1 MIAYYHRSDY
11 IVREIRNYKLRYDN
25 QEITNL
31 LNKYLM
37 NKGYEGKSYH
47 NEQVFVFTRIPG
59 ISGKLYFKFHISD
72 YALQIEGFIVAFGKE
87 YGIDDNIT
95 GAMAKTDLRKEFE
108 SIEKYLQ
115 PYLNINYPSINNEN
129 MIDNNLL
136 NNHTVT
142 NNTAPTLLMNNVTI
156 DRKKEAL
163 TALIIS
169 LVLIILPLPFILFV
183 VVIVCNIITAI
194 RGLKSSKRWMSI
206 LAIVI
211 SILELIVIISSFLL
225 KVGGMV

>member
-1 MIAYYHRSDY
+1 M
-11 IVREIRNYKLRYDN
+11 REIRNYQLRKN
-25 QEITNL
+25 SQEITNL
-31 LNKYLM
+31 LNQYLM

-108 SIEKYLQ
+108 SIEEYLQ
-115 PYLNINYPSINNEN
+115 PYLNINRSSTNDKN
-129 MIDNNLL
+129 MLDNNLL
-136 NNHTVT
+136 NNNIAT
-142 NNTAPTLLMNNVTI
+142 NNISLPTLMNNITI
-156 DRKKEAL
+156 NRKKEAL
-163 TALIIS
+163 TSLVIS
-169 LVLIILPLPFILFV
+169 LVLIILPLPFILFLI
-183 VVIVCNIITAI
+183 VIVCNIITAI

-206 LAIVI
+206 IAIII